1 MEKKTVVFLCGVT
14 FLLLLASFLVY
25 SQINAHKD
33 GPVTQAEFADMIT
46 RALGLEERLP
56 VPASF
61 SDKTELLEY
70 LGYVPPGGW
79 ELERILTKDDV
90 AVILAQILG
99 IAAPVRAEQGYYV
112 QALVDRGIMTP
123 GDAGAPISQQE
134 LKISVNLAAAM
145 PGARPIPYIPP
156 YKLPVSPTR

>member
-1 MEKKTVVFLCGVT
+1 MEKKTIVFLCGVT
-14 FLLLLASFLVY
+14 FLLLLVSFFVY
-25 SQINAHKD
+25 SQINADKD
-33 GPVTQAEFADMIT
+33 GPVTQAEFADMII

-90 AVILAQILG
+90 AVVLAQILG
-99 IAAPVRAEQGYYV
+99 IATPVGAEQGYYV
-112 QALVDRGIMTP
+112 QALVDRGIVTP
-123 GDAGAPISQQE
+123 GDAGAPISRE
-134 LKISVNLAAAM
+134 ESKISINLAAAM

>member
-1 MEKKTVVFLCGVT
+1 MEKKSIIFLCGVI
-14 FLLLLASFLVY
+14 LPLLLASFLVY
-25 SQINAHKD
+25 SQINTHKD
-33 GPVTQAEFADMIT
+33 GPVTQAEFADMII

-56 VPASF
+56 VPAGF

-79 ELERILTKDDV
+79 ELERKLTKGDV
-90 AVILAQILG
+90 AVVLAQILG
-99 IAAPVRAEQGYYV
+99 VAAPVGAEQGYYV

-123 GDAGAPISQQE
+123 GNAGEPISQQE
-134 LKISVNLAAAM
+134 LKVSVNLAAAM